1 MTDSIAKPIRQVAES
16 EGDILNK
23 TTLLMLL
30 ITVLSLI
37 SSAFG
42 ISNLVTASVMERRA
56 EIGLK
61 KAIGAHNGRIIGA
74 MLTEIMVIAVMGG
87 VVGYLAGLG
96 IAQII
101 GITVFGSGIAPT
113 PMVVPI
119 VMVLILFVTL
129 LGSIPAINYLLK
141 LNPTEVLHGR

>member
-1 MTDSIAKPIRQVAES
+1 
-16 EGDILNK
+16 
-23 TTLLMLL
+23 
-30 ITVLSLI
+30 
-37 SSAFG
+37 
-42 ISNLVTASVMERRA
+42 MERRA